1 MRYEVKVGNHVF
13 EVDEFFGD
21 NQGLVVAEIELCS
34 ENELFEKP
42 DWLGEEV
49 SGVTKYYNSQL
60 SKRPFIKWNNEN

>member
-1 MRYEVKVGNHVF
+1 MK
-13 EVDEFFGD
+13 
-21 NQGLVVAEIELCS
+21 LCS